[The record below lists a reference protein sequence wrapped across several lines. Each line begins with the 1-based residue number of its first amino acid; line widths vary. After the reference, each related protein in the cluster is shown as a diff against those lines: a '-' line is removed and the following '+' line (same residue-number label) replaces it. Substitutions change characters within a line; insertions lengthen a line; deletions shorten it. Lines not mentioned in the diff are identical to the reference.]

1 MAPSL
6 RLARATDAP
15 AVLSIYGPIVE
26 RTAISF
32 ELEPPRL
39 DEMARRIERGSTWPF
54 LASTDGSRLLGY
66 AYAVAFRDRP
76 AYRFTVESTVYVA
89 EEARRRGVARALY
102 ASLIAC
108 LDLLGYARV
117 IAGITLPNP
126 ASVALHEA
134 LGFRPCALL
143 ERVGYKLGRW
153 HDVGYWALPL
163 RLARENGGCGE
174 PPGEPR
180 RMADLLDDPALD
192 AAIRTGEPA
201 LRAREP
207 GA

>member
-1 MAPSL
+1 M
-6 RLARATDAP
+6 
-15 AVLSIYGPIVE
+15 LSIYGPVVE

-32 ELEPPRL
+32 ELEPPTPG
-39 DEMARRIERGSTWPF
+39 EMARRIERGATWPF
-54 LASTDGSRLLGY
+54 LVASEGSTLLGY
-66 AYAVAFRDRP
+66 AYAVAFRERP

-89 EEARRRGVARALY
+89 EDARRRGLARALY
-102 ASLIAC
+102 ASLVAC

-143 ERVGYKLGRW
+143 ERVGYKLGSW

-163 RLARENGGCGE
+163 RLARDGGE
-174 PPGEPR
+174 PSREPL
-180 RMADLLDDPALD
+180 RMADLAGDTALAD
-192 AAIRTGEPA
+192 AIRTGEPM
-201 LRAREP
+201 LDGREP
-207 GA
+207 NG